1 MPRKTSSY
9 YKGYALEREIKE
21 KLSKAGFTVFRC
33 CGSRPV
39 DLILVKEGK
48 VVLCEI
54 KKGASTNTP
63 VETLAISESTKL
75 PAIYIVRKKRRT
87 YWRIIGELPE
97 QIKERLVML
106 FGEPLNL

>member
-1 MPRKTSSY
+1 MPRKSSY
-9 YKGYALEREIKE
+9 YKGYILEREIKE
-21 KLSKAGFTVFRC
+21 KLSKAGFVVFRC
-33 CGSRPV
+33 CGSRPI
-39 DLILVKEGK
+39 DLIIVKDGK

-87 YWRIIGELPE
+87 YWRIIGELP
-97 QIKERLVML
+97 KDVRDRLTLVL
-106 FGEPLNL
+106 GDPLQ

>member
-1 MPRKTSSY
+1 MPRKSSY
-9 YKGYALEREIKE
+9 YKGYILEREIKE
-21 KLSKAGFTVFRC
+21 KLSKAGFVVFRC
-33 CGSRPV
+33 CGSRPI
-39 DLILVKEGK
+39 DLIIVKDGK

-87 YWRIIGELPE
+87 YWRIIGELS
-97 QIKERLVML
+97 QDIRDRLTLVL
-106 FGEPLNL
+106 GDPLQ

>member
-1 MPRKTSSY
+1 MPRKSSY
-9 YKGYALEREIKE
+9 YKGYILEREIKE
-21 KLSKAGFTVFRC
+21 KLTKAGFTVFRC

-87 YWRIIGELPE
+87 YWRIIGELP
-97 QIKERLVML
+97 KDVRDRLTLVL
-106 FGEPLNL
+106 GDPLQ

>member
-9 YKGYALEREIKE
+9 YKGYVLEREIKE

-87 YWRIIGELPE
+87 YWRIIGELP
-97 QIKERLVML
+97 KDVRDRLTLVL
-106 FGEPLNL
+106 GDPLQ

>member
-1 MPRKTSSY
+1 MPRKSSY
-9 YKGYALEREIKE
+9 YKGYILEREIKE
-21 KLSKAGFTVFRC
+21 KLTKAGFTVFRC

-87 YWRIIGELPE
+87 YWRIIGELP
-97 QIKERLVML
+97 QDIKDRLTML
-106 FGEPLNL
+106 FGEPLS

>member
-1 MPRKTSSY
+1 M
-9 YKGYALEREIKE
+9 EREIKE

-87 YWRIIGELPE
+87 YWRIIGELP
-97 QIKERLVML
+97 KDVRDRLTLVL
-106 FGEPLNL
+106 GDPLQ

>member
-1 MPRKTSSY
+1 MPRKSSY
-9 YKGYALEREIKE
+9 YKGYILEREIKE

-87 YWRIIGELPE
+87 YWRIIGELP
-97 QIKERLVML
+97 KDVRDRLTLVL
-106 FGEPLNL
+106 GDPLQ

>member
-1 MPRKTSSY
+1 MPRKSSY
-9 YKGYALEREIKE
+9 YKGYILEREIKE
-21 KLSKAGFTVFRC
+21 KLTKAGFTVFRC

-87 YWRIIGELPE
+87 YWRIIGELP
-97 QIKERLVML
+97 KDVKDRLTML
-106 FGEPLNL
+106 FGEPLS

>member
-1 MPRKTSSY
+1 MPRKSSY
-9 YKGYALEREIKE
+9 YKGYILEREIKE
-21 KLSKAGFTVFRC
+21 KLSKAGFVVFRC
-33 CGSRPV
+33 CGSRPI

-87 YWRIIGELPE
+87 YWRIIGELP
-97 QIKERLVML
+97 KDVRDRLTLVL
-106 FGEPLNL
+106 GDPLQ

>member
-1 MPRKTSSY
+1 MPRKSSY
-9 YKGYALEREIKE
+9 YKGYILEREIKE

-87 YWRIIGELPE
+87 YWRIIGELS
-97 QIKERLVML
+97 QDIRDRLTLVL
-106 FGEPLNL
+106 GDPLQ